1 MLLIE
6 RYLGREILRPVIGVF
21 LFLVVVVLVFY
32 ASQLLAR
39 AAVEGWPMDVV
50 GTMAGLRMG
59 LFLDVLI
66 PISVLLGI
74 VIGLGRLQA
83 GHEIIA
89 LAAAGA
95 GRRRIIR
102 GLGVWVLVLALI
114 VAALSMLFR
123 PWAYATIYDLE
134 RGLAAELNLERVEPG
149 RFQVG
154 DQQWLIYAEGRSAG
168 GLDRVMVHQRL
179 EDGIGM
185 LRARRLEQADDGN
198 GQVRLIFTGDVHSY
212 RSELNDGDDL
222 IGQFERFEVTFQSRP
237 PPEREQLRRAMSTS
251 ELINSAEPIEMAE
264 LQWRLVSPLSML
276 VLGLAAIAMS
286 RINPRLG
293 QSARV
298 LSATLVATL
307 YYSFLGVLTN
317 WLEQGVLAFWPG
329 LFLAPLA
336 MLLIVM
342 IRYLLVQRGPGS
354 PL

>member
-39 AAVEGWPMDVV
+39 AALEGWPMDVV
-50 GTMAGLRMG
+50 GTMAGLRLG

-83 GHEIIA
+83 DHEIIA
-89 LAAAGA
+89 LAAAGG

-102 GLGVWVLVLALI
+102 ALGVWVIVLALL
-114 VAALSMLFR
+114 VAALSMVFR
-123 PWAYATIYDLE
+123 PWAYATIYQLE
-134 RGLAAELNLERVEPG
+134 RDMAAALNLERIEPG

-179 EDGIGM
+179 DDGSGM
-185 LRARRLEQADDGN
+185 LRARRLEQVDDGN
-198 GQVRLIFTGDVHSY
+198 GLVRLIFLGDVRTY
-212 RSELNDGDDL
+212 RNEPDGGDDL
-222 IGQFERFEVTFQSRP
+222 IGQFDRFEVVFHSRP
-237 PPEREQLRRAMSTS
+237 PPQREQLRRAMTTPVLMQSTD
-251 ELINSAEPIEMAE
+251 PIEVAE

-276 VLGLAAIAMS
+276 VLGLAAVAMS

-293 QSARV
+293 QSARI
-298 LSATLVATL
+298 LSATMVATL
-307 YYSFLGVLTN
+307 YYSFLGMLTN

-329 LFLAPLA
+329 VYLAPMAL
-336 MLLIVM
+336 MLVVM
-342 IRYLLVQRGPGS
+342 IRYLLVQRGPGA

>member
-6 RYLGREILRPVIGVF
+6 RYLGREILRPAFGVF

-39 AAVEGWPMDVV
+39 AAVEGWPMGMVA
-50 GTMAGLRMG
+50 TMAGLRLG
-59 LFLDVLI
+59 LFLDILI

-102 GLGVWVLVLALI
+102 GLGLWLIVLALV

-123 PWAYATIYDLE
+123 PWAYDTIYSLE
-134 RGLAAELNLERVEPG
+134 RDMAAELNLERIEPG

-179 EDGIGM
+179 EDASGM
-185 LRARRLEQADDGN
+185 LRARRLDQADDGN
-198 GQVRLIFTGDVHSY
+198 GLVRLIFSGDVRTY
-212 RSELNDGDDL
+212 RKEHEGGDDL
-222 IGQFERFEVTFQSRP
+222 IGQFDRFEVAFQSRP
-237 PPEREQLRRAMSTS
+237 PPEREQLRRAMSTATLFDS
-251 ELINSAEPIEMAE
+251 TDPIEVAE
-264 LQWRLVSPLSML
+264 LQWRLVSALSML
-276 VLGLAAIAMS
+276 VLALAAVAMS

-293 QSARV
+293 QSARI
-298 LSATLVATL
+298 LSATLVATM

-317 WLEQGVLAFWPG
+317 WLEQGALGYWPG
-329 LFLAPLA
+329 VFLAPLA
-336 MLLIVM
+336 LLLIVM
-342 IRYLLVQRGPGS
+342 IRYLLVQRGPGA
-354 PL
+354 PI

>member
-6 RYLGREILRPVIGVF
+6 RYLGREIMRPVLGVF

-50 GTMAGLRMG
+50 TAMAGLRLG

-95 GRRRIIR
+95 GRRRVIR
-102 GLGVWVLVLALI
+102 ALGLWVLVLALL
-114 VAALSMLFR
+114 VAGLSMLFR
-123 PWAYATIYDLE
+123 PWAYATIYE
-134 RGLAAELNLERVEPG
+134 MESSLAAELDLARIEPG

-179 EDGIGM
+179 DDGSGM
-185 LRARRLEQADDGN
+185 LRARRLEQAEGGDGLL
-198 GQVRLIFTGDVHSY
+198 RLIFMGDVRTY
-212 RSELNDGDDL
+212 RGDFDSGNDL
-222 IGQFERFEVTFQSRP
+222 IGQFDRFEVVFQSRP
-237 PPEREQLRRAMSTS
+237 PPQREQLRRAMTTS
-251 ELINSAEPIEMAE
+251 VLVNSNDPIEMAE

-276 VLGLAAIAMS
+276 VLGLAAVGMS

-298 LSATLVATL
+298 LSATVLATF
-307 YYSFLGVLTN
+307 YYSLLGVLIN
-317 WLEQGVLAFWPG
+317 WLEQGTLAFWPG
-329 LFLAPLA
+329 VYLAPLA
-336 MLLIVM
+336 VLVIVM
-342 IRYLLVQRGPGS
+342 VRYLLVQRGPGA